1 MILKTGAM
9 TRLIR
14 IIALLPLAGLF
25 IHCNSSMLNNP
36 PEQQFR
42 IGASTVG
49 IQSVAT
55 NLNVPWQIA
64 CGPDQQIWYTEQSG
78 NISKVNPETG
88 KIRRLLRLPDVIR
101 DRTSGL
107 LGMTLHPDL
116 KIKPYVFI
124 NYTGY
129 SKTKSR
135 VSKVVRYTYDAQKD
149 TLISP
154 VVFLEYPAWT
164 SHFGS
169 RIAIA
174 PDGKVMI
181 STGDGAQDD
190 NAQNIKSPNGKVLR
204 YNLDGSIPG
213 DNPFKGNPVWAWGL
227 RNPQGLVY
235 ANGKLYCSDH
245 GDATDDEVNLIRKGA
260 NYGWP
265 FVEGFV
271 DTEKE
276 KLFAKDSVVTAPLQA
291 WTPTVAPAGM
301 AYYASDKIPE
311 LKGQLLLTT
320 LKGNSLRA
328 LKLNAA
334 GTGIIKDINYFE
346 KVFGRLRSVCV
357 SPAGDVYIATSNR
370 DWNPNAKPAK
380 NDDRIIRIYRL
391 DAKHAHP
398 GARSAVIVHKSTE
411 ILNKGALL
419 YTNYCAS
426 CHKDDGKGVENTFPA
441 LLKSSVVAGDKKLLL
456 HTVLNGRKVMP
467 KFSFIEDNDLAVL
480 LTYVRKQF
488 GPAADAVS
496 IEEVKNARK

>member
-1 MILKTGAM
+1 MM
-9 TRLIR
+9 RLIR
-14 IIALLPLAGLF
+14 IVALLPLAGLF
-25 IHCNSSMLNNP
+25 IHCNSSKLNNP

-49 IQSVAT
+49 IQSLAT

-64 CGPDQQIWYTEQSG
+64 WGADQQIWYTEQSG
-78 NISKVNPETG
+78 SIGKVSPETG
-88 KIRRLLRLPDVIR
+88 KTKRLLMLTDAFR

-107 LGMTLHPDL
+107 LGMTLHPDM
-116 KIKPYVFI
+116 KAHPYVFI

-129 SKTKSR
+129 SKDKNK
-135 VSKVVRYTYDAQKD
+135 VSKVVRYTYNAEKD
-149 TLISP
+149 TLLSP

-169 RIAIA
+169 RIVIA

-204 YNLDGSIPG
+204 YNLDGSIPA
-213 DNPFKGNPVWAWGL
+213 DNPFKGNAVWAWGL

-235 ANGKLYCSDH
+235 AKGKLYCSEH
-245 GDATDDEVNLIRKGA
+245 GDATDDEVNLIHKGA

-271 DTEKE
+271 NTGKE
-276 KLFAKDSVVTAPLQA
+276 RLFAKDSVVTAPLLA
-291 WTPTVAPAGM
+291 WTPTIAPAGM
-301 AYYASDKIPE
+301 TWYASDKIPE
-311 LKGQLLLTT
+311 LKGSLLLTT
-320 LKGNSLRA
+320 LKGSSLRA
-328 LKLNAA
+328 LTLNAA
-334 GTGIIKDINYFE
+334 GEAVAKDINYFE

-357 SPAGDVYIATSNR
+357 SPAGDIYIATSNR
-370 DWNPNAKPAK
+370 DWNPNSTPAK

-398 GARSAVIVHKSTE
+398 GAKTAVTVQKSAEVI
-411 ILNKGALL
+411 NKGALL
-419 YTNYCAS
+419 YANYCAS
-426 CHKDDGKGVENTFPA
+426 CHKENGKGIENIFPA
-441 LLKSSVVAGDKKLLL
+441 LLKSPVVAGDKKILM
-456 HTVLNGRKVMP
+456 HTVLNGRNTMP

-488 GPAADAVS
+488 GQSADAVS
-496 IEEVKNARK
+496 AEDIKNAKK

>member
-1 MILKTGAM
+1 MK
-9 TRLIR
+9 RLIGFVG
-14 IIALLPLAGLF
+14 LLSLAGLF
-25 IHCNSSMLNNP
+25 IHCSSSMFNNP
-36 PEQQFR
+36 PEQQFK

-64 CGPDQQIWYTEQSG
+64 WGADQHIWYTEQSG
-78 NISKVNPETG
+78 SVSKVNPETG
-88 KIRRLLRLPDVIR
+88 KSKRLLMLTDVFR

-107 LGMTLHPDL
+107 LGMTLHPDM
-116 KIKPYVFI
+116 KAHPYVFI

-129 SKTKSR
+129 SKDKNR
-135 VSKVVRYTYDAQKD
+135 ISKVVRYTYNSEKD
-149 TLISP
+149 TLLSP

-169 RIAIA
+169 RIVIA

-190 NAQNIKSPNGKVLR
+190 NAQNVNSPNGKVLR
-204 YNLDGSIPG
+204 YNLDGSIPA
-213 DNPFKGNPVWAWGL
+213 DNPFKRSAVWAWGL

-245 GDATDDEVNLIRKGA
+245 GDATDDEVNLIHKGA

-265 FVEGFV
+265 FVEGLV
-271 DTEKE
+271 DTDKE
-276 KLFAKDSVVTAPLQA
+276 RAFAKDSIVTAPLKA

-301 AYYASDKIPE
+301 TYYSSDKIPE

-320 LKGNSLRA
+320 LKGNSLHA
-328 LKLNAA
+328 LTLNAA
-334 GTGIIKDINYFE
+334 GTTVVKDVNYFE

-357 SPAGDVYIATSNR
+357 SPVGDVYVATSNR
-370 DWNPNAKPAK
+370 DWNPNSSPAK

-391 DAKHAHP
+391 DPKQAHP
-398 GARSAVIVHKSTE
+398 GAKSAVVIHKSTE
-411 ILNKGALL
+411 VVNKGALL

-426 CHKDDGKGVENTFPA
+426 CHKEDGKGIENIFPA
-441 LLKSSVVAGDKKLLL
+441 LLNSSIVKGDKKLLM
-456 HTVLNGRKVMP
+456 HTVLNGRNAMP

-488 GPAADAVS
+488 GQSADVISA
-496 IEEVKNARK
+496 EDTKKARN

>member
-1 MILKTGAM
+1 MM
-9 TRLIR
+9 RLIR
-14 IIALLPLAGLF
+14 MVALLPLAGLF
-25 IHCNSSMLNNP
+25 IHCNSSRLNNP
-36 PEQQFR
+36 PEQQFK
-42 IGASTVG
+42 IGATTVG

-64 CGPDQQIWYTEQSG
+64 WGADQHIWYTEQSG
-78 NISKVNPETG
+78 SISKVNPETG
-88 KIRRLLRLPDVIR
+88 KTKRLLMLTDAFR

-107 LGMTLHPDL
+107 LGMTLHPDM
-116 KIKPYVFI
+116 KAYPYVFI

-129 SKTKSR
+129 SKDKSK
-135 VSKVVRYTYDAQKD
+135 VSKVVRYTYNAEKD
-149 TLISP
+149 TLLSP

-169 RIAIA
+169 RIVIA

-190 NAQNIKSPNGKVLR
+190 NAQNVKSPNGKVLR
-204 YNLDGSIPG
+204 YNLDGSIPT
-213 DNPFKGNPVWAWGL
+213 DNPFKGSAVWAWGL

-235 ANGKLYCSDH
+235 AKGKLYCSEH
-245 GDATDDEVNLIRKGA
+245 GDATDDEVNLVHKGA

-271 DTEKE
+271 DTDKE
-276 KLFAKDSVVTAPLQA
+276 KQFAKDTVVTGPLWA

-301 AYYASDKIPE
+301 TWYPSDKIPD
-311 LKGQLLLTT
+311 LKGRLLLTT

-328 LKLNAA
+328 LTLDA
-334 GTGIIKDINYFE
+334 TGEAIVKDVNYFE

-370 DWNPNAKPAK
+370 DWNPNSSPAK

-391 DAKHAHP
+391 DAKQANP
-398 GARSAVIVHKSTE
+398 GAKSAVIAHKGTE
-411 ILNKGALL
+411 VLNKGALL

-426 CHKDDGKGVENTFPA
+426 CHKEDGKGIVNIFPA
-441 LLKSSVVAGDKKLLL
+441 LLKSPVVAGDKKILM
-456 HTVLNGRKVMP
+456 HTVLNGRNTMP

-488 GPAADAVS
+488 GKNVDAVS
-496 IEEVKNARK
+496 AEDIKKAKK